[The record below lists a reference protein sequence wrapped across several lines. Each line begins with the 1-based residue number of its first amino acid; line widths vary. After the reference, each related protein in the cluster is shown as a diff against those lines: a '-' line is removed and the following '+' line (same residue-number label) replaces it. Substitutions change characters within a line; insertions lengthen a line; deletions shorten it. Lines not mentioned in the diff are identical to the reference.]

1 MVAGMP
7 MSSPASPILQIDQL
21 GFAYPGEPP
30 LLRGWTTSIG
40 AGLTQLFGDTGSGKS
55 TVLRLLA
62 GDLAGAGQLTL
73 TGVALAQDASAYRRQ
88 VFYVAPATRAYDQ
101 VSGRACTDQLRQDD
115 PGFDAARWQILVDS
129 FNLAEHIDKPMYML
143 STGSKRKVW
152 LAAGLASGRAL
163 VLLDEPTGGLDGPSV
178 RALWSALGDLAAS
191 SSRAVVV
198 ASSEPLTRV
207 PLAATV
213 QLPLAN

>member
-1 MVAGMP
+1 
-7 MSSPASPILQIDQL
+7 MSSTILEIDQL

-30 LLRGWTTSIG
+30 LLRGWTYAI
-40 AGLTQLFGDTGSGKS
+40 APGLTQLHGDTGSGKS

-62 GDLAGAGQLTL
+62 GNLSGSGQLTL
-73 TGVALAQDASAYRRQ
+73 AGLPFEGDAYRRL
-88 VFYVAPATRAYDQ
+88 VFYVDPTTRAYDQ
-101 VSGRACTDQLRQDD
+101 ISGRACTGLLSQDD
-115 PGFDAARWQILVDS
+115 AGFDAARWQALVDS

-152 LAAGLASGRAL
+152 LAAALASGRRL

-178 RALWSALGDLAAS
+178 RALWSALGDFAKS
-191 SSRAVVV
+191 TTRAVVL
-198 ASSEPLTRV
+198 ASSEPVTRV

-213 QLPLAN
+213 QLPLPA